1 MICQRRRGVL
11 VQVQPGQGEVMP
23 VELQGLSIVMQ
34 VEVGIAQLA
43 VDGTEHLQVLCAHL
57 DGSFK
62 EGDACSVVPYLTEPL
77 TLQCQLKAGHLH
89 PRTDRSTVS
98 PSGV

>member
-1 MICQRRRGVL
+1 MYHQHCGVL

-23 VELQGLSIVMQ
+23 VELQGLSVVMQ

-62 EGDACSVVPYLTEPL
+62 EGDACSVVAHFTEPL
-77 TLQCQLKAGHLH
+77 ALQRQLQAGHLH
-89 PRTDRSTVS
+89 PAADRSKVS

>member
-1 MICQRRRGVL
+1 MYHQHCGVL

-23 VELQGLSIVMQ
+23 VELQSLSVVMQ

-62 EGDACSVVPYLTEPL
+62 EGDACSVVAHFTEPL
-77 TLQCQLKAGHLH
+77 ALQRQLQAGHLH
-89 PRTDRSTVS
+89 PAADRSKVS